1 MRPRQWVKNVLV
13 LAAPVAAG
21 SLFQVPVLIS
31 TAWAFLAFCLIS
43 ASIYLIND
51 VRDVEADRQHPKK
64 RLRPIAAGELSPRT
78 ALVLAAVCLVAA
90 VALGWFVAPLL
101 ALTVAVYWVLQVGY
115 SLFLKNEPI
124 IDLAMV
130 ASGFLLRAVAG
141 GVASGIELSQWFLLV
156 AAFGSLFMVAG
167 KRYSEIS
174 ELGAEAWTRA
184 SLARYTATYLRFVWT
199 LACTAVI
206 LCYSLWAF
214 EQHGDL
220 EWLGLPW
227 AALSIAPFTLAL
239 LRYAY
244 VIDRGDAGEPE
255 DVVLTDRVLQVL
267 AVLWVVP
274 LGIGVFS

>member
-1 MRPRQWVKNVLV
+1 MTGETPL
-13 LAAPVAAG
+13 APVYAFAICAA
-21 SLFQVPVLIS
+21 
-31 TAWAFLAFCLIS
+31 A
-43 ASIYLIND
+43 
-51 VRDVEADRQHPKK
+51 
-64 RLRPIAAGELSPRT
+64 
-78 ALVLAAVCLVAA
+78 
-90 VALGWFVAPLL
+90 
-101 ALTVAVYWVLQVGY
+101 
-115 SLFLKNEPI
+115 
-124 IDLAMV
+124 
-130 ASGFLLRAVAG
+130 
-141 GVASGIELSQWFLLV
+141 
-156 AAFGSLFMVAG
+156 LFMVAG

-174 ELGAEAWTRA
+174 ELGAEAGTRA